1 MQRPDDSEGYDGERF
16 VEPFLEG
23 GGSAWVIRTQLPSQ
37 SSELIPGSAH
47 RRRRP
52 GATDGGTH
60 PRLLPLG
67 QVLQHVAHLVDLAA
81 LDQGPGPEDAADRL
95 AHPLAAVDHEQP
107 GAFDEQTALDEVLEQ
122 TLTHLL
128 TLAAASS
135 DSQYLLA
142 PRRIDSLSGQH
153 EVLVENDAV
162 ELQHRE
168 VDTAERPAEE
178 RFHLPRRAGHE
189 PSRHA
194 GAARAPL
201 GQLDRQRLQ
210 AVGVAPRAH
219 PEQDLPLRPL
229 IQRVL
234 LAEVAPVRQLQF
246 ASVDTAG
253 TRLRDADLAAPEHEL
268 AHIVAVPVGP
278 PVGLDLALGAAEQRA
293 VLLESLPQLLQPGGE
308 QEVAQ
313 GEPRVQDRPRK
324 QLLARR
330 GQGQRGKDGIRDRS
344 FRAVLL
350 HDGGSSFWL
359 PTQ

>member
-60 PRLLPLG
+60 PRLLLLR

-142 PRRIDSLSGQH
+142 PRRVDSLSGQH
-153 EVLVENDAV
+153 EVFVENDAV
-162 ELQHRE
+162 DLQHRE

-178 RFHLPRRAGHE
+178 RFHRSRRAGHE

-194 GAARAPL
+194 RSARAPL

-234 LAEVAPVRQLQF
+234 LAEVAPVRQLKL
-246 ASVDTAG
+246 ASVGTACS
-253 TRLRDADLAAPEHEL
+253 RLRDADLAAPEHQL
-268 AHIVAVPVGP
+268 THIVAVPVSP
-278 PVGLDLALGAAEQRA
+278 PVGLELALGAAEQRA
-293 VLLESLPQLLQPGGE
+293 VRLESLPQ
-308 QEVAQ
+308 
-313 GEPRVQDRPRK
+313 
-324 QLLARR
+324 
-330 GQGQRGKDGIRDRS
+330 
-344 FRAVLL
+344 
-350 HDGGSSFWL
+350 
-359 PTQ
+359 

>member
-1 MQRPDDSEGYDGERF
+1 MVG
-16 VEPFLEG
+16 
-23 GGSAWVIRTQLPSQ
+23 TQLRGQGP
-37 SSELIPGSAH
+37 ELLPGSAH

-52 GATDGGTH
+52 GAADAGAH
-60 PRLLPLG
+60 PRLLPLR
-67 QVLQHVAHLVDLAA
+67 QMLEHVAHLVDLAA
-81 LDQGPGPEDAADRL
+81 LDQGPGSEDAADRL
-95 AHPLAAVDHEQP
+95 AHPLAAVDHKQP
-107 GAFDEQTALDEVLEQ
+107 GAFDDQTAPNEVLEQ
-122 TLTHLL
+122 TLAHLL
-128 TLAAASS
+128 TLAAAFS
-135 DSQYLLA
+135 DSQHLLA

-162 ELQHRE
+162 DLQHRE
-168 VDTAERPAEE
+168 VDVAERPAEE

-210 AVGVAPRAH
+210 AVGVASRAH

-234 LAEVAPVRQLQF
+234 LDEVAPVRQLQF

-278 PVGLDLALGAAEQRA
+278 PVGLDLALGAAE
-293 VLLESLPQLLQPGGE
+293 
-308 QEVAQ
+308 
-313 GEPRVQDRPRK
+313 
-324 QLLARR
+324 
-330 GQGQRGKDGIRDRS
+330 
-344 FRAVLL
+344 
-350 HDGGSSFWL
+350 
-359 PTQ
+359 